1 MKEKLSREVHTPDR
15 EQELRMAEEISRQ
28 AEKLEFLIQ
37 SLTKMS
43 RLESNI
49 LTVKPREQD
58 LERLIREAAADVMPK
73 ADKKQI
79 QVVNTCVDNIRA
91 YYDLKWTKEALY
103 NVLDNAVKYSQPGG
117 KVTLSVME
125 YELYAAVSVKDEGIG
140 ISEADTP
147 KIFGRFY
154 RAESVQQADG
164 VGIGLY
170 LTREILK
177 RQNGYIKVKSAPGK
191 GSEFILYIR
200 RGRL

>member
-1 MKEKLSREVHTPDR
+1 MSNKNGEECWYALKVFYNRVFELEKQLS
-15 EQELRMAEEISRQ
+15 QEGVRSYIPLLHED
-28 AEKLEFLIQ
+28 
-37 SLTKMS
+37 
-43 RLESNI
+43 
-49 LTVKPREQD
+49 TV
-58 LERLIREAAADVMPK
+58 AG
-73 ADKKQI
+73 DKK
-79 QVVNTCVDNIRA
+79 IR
-91 YYDLKWTKEALY
+91 KRK
-103 NVLDNAVKYSQPGG
+103 P
-117 KVTLSVME
+117 
-125 YELYAAVSVKDEGIG
+125 AVSSLMFIRQ
-140 ISEADTP
+140 SEHYLLELQDRMKATP

>member
-1 MKEKLSREVHTPDR
+1 M
-15 EQELRMAEEISRQ
+15 
-28 AEKLEFLIQ
+28 
-37 SLTKMS
+37 
-43 RLESNI
+43 
-49 LTVKPREQD
+49 
-58 LERLIREAAADVMPK
+58 
-73 ADKKQI
+73 
-79 QVVNTCVDNIRA
+79 DNIRA